1 MRKIQNANMSF
12 RVTTDLKK
20 RLTKFCEENDLHG
33 SVVVRQALAVYL
45 KGQKEAELP
54 RLMVEQPS
62 LSRLR

>member
-33 SVVVRQALAVYL
+33 SLVIRQALAVYL
-45 KGQKEAELP
+45 KRQKEAELP
-54 RLMVEQPS
+54 RLMEPS
-62 LSRLR
+62 PSAPR

>member
-1 MRKIQNANMSF
+1 VRKIQNANMSF
-12 RVTTDLKK
+12 RVTADLKK

-33 SVVVRQALAVYL
+33 SLVIREALAVYL
-45 KGQKEAELP
+45 KRQKEADLP